1 MSDSLQVHPAI
12 REGESIISAA
22 DNRDMMRRLDDQS
35 LPSAPLDW
43 GNDGTPL
50 PPSSIVYLYR
60 PHAGGFA
67 LWSEI
72 RTQERLAEVQASPG
86 HFELR
91 VLFTVPVEDLARG
104 ALVPIMEA
112 RLRLDRIKKAT
123 DQAISGMHD
132 VIRELAVKP

>member
-1 MSDSLQVHPAI
+1 VTTTSTTQVPAPELQ
-12 REGESIISAA
+12 
-22 DNRDMMRRLDDQS
+22 RRVDDHA
-35 LPSAPLDW
+35 LPDCPLDW
-43 GNDGTPL
+43 GSDGTPL
-50 PPSSIVYLYR
+50 PASSIVYFYR

-67 LWSEI
+67 LWAEI
-72 RTQERLAEVQASPG
+72 KTQERLAEVQTSPD

-91 VLFTVPVEDLARG
+91 VLFTLPVEDLARG

>member
-1 MSDSLQVHPAI
+1 VITTTSNITQVPAPELQ
-12 REGESIISAA
+12 
-22 DNRDMMRRLDDQS
+22 RRVDDHA
-35 LPSAPLDW
+35 LPDRPLDW
-43 GNDGTPL
+43 GSDGTPL
-50 PPSSIVYLYR
+50 PASSIVYLYR
-60 PHAGGFA
+60 PHAGGFP
-67 LWSEI
+67 LWAEI
-72 RTQERLAEVQASPG
+72 KTQERLAEVQASPD

-91 VLFTVPVEDLARG
+91 VLFTLSVEDLARG